1 MATEDSQLVELNEY
15 VLLRIFH
22 FLDFT
27 SLQKNATL
35 VCKRWFNII
44 RNDINLSKSV
54 FLLKT
59 PQTKDEI
66 TQILKSWPRI
76 RHLTLANQHFGR
88 VAKSFNISPCPELQD
103 IQWIGFQHNND
114 RNLPSGVKISA
125 IKCDKKFKVIGM
137 DYSIDGAVCLQN
149 QLRFQRYVS

>member
-76 RHLTLANQHFGR
+76 RHLMLANQTFGR
-88 VAKSFNISPCPELQD
+88 VAKTFDISPCPELQD
-103 IQWIGFQHNND
+103 IQFIGFKFRND
-114 RNLPSGVKISA
+114 KDLPAGVKISA
-125 IKCDKKFKVIGM
+125 IKGDREFNRIGM
-137 DYSIDGAVCLQN
+137 DYSIGAVCLQN
-149 QLRFQRYVS
+149 QLRIQRYV